1 MTEMTVPQENMAI
14 SAGED
19 SMRQYIRDIRKFPR
33 LTPEEE
39 RQLAM
44 QCVAGDED
52 AIRKMVVSNLQLVV
66 SVAREYNGRGVPLL
80 DLIQEGSIGLIYA
93 ARKFDHTRNVRFST
107 YATQWIQ
114 QGVARCVMHHN
125 GMIRI
130 PHYTA
135 EKMNKVLRV
144 KNELLQQWGREPE
157 MGEIAA
163 YCEMDAEKVQELLSL
178 CPNVCSLDTPVGA
191 DGSDELQILIEDL
204 EAPQPQE
211 ELVRTELKNTMQQL
225 LSQLTQRQQE
235 ILRLHYGMSGE
246 EPWSLEKIAGK
257 LELSKERVRQI
268 ERQAMEKLKTMGAD
282 FGLEDYLGE

>member
-1 MTEMTVPQENMAI
+1 MTENTAPQQNMAI
-14 SAGED
+14 PASED
-19 SMRQYIRDIRKFPR
+19 SMRQYMQDIRSYPR

-44 QCVAGDED
+44 QCAAGDEE

-66 SVAREYNGRGVPLL
+66 SVAKEYNGRGVPLL

-93 ARKFDHTRNVRFST
+93 AKKFDYSRNVRFST
-107 YATQWIQ
+107 YATKWIQ

-125 GMIRI
+125 GIIKI

-157 MGEIAA
+157 IGEIAA
-163 YCEMDAEKVQELLSL
+163 CCEMDREKVQELLSL

-191 DGSDELQILIEDL
+191 DGNDELQILIEDL

-211 ELVRTELKNTMQQL
+211 ELVRTELKHTMQLL
-225 LSQLTQRQQE
+225 LSQLTDRQQE

-246 EPWSLEKIAGK
+246 EPLSLEKIAGK
-257 LELSKERVRQI
+257 LEISKERVRQI

-282 FGLEDYLGE
+282 FGLEDYLSE